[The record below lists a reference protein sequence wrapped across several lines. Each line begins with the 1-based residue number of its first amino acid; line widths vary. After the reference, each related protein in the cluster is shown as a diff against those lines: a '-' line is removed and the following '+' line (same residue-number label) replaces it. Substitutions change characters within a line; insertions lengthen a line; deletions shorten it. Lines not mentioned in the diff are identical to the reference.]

1 MATITLEYDGRNKLM
16 QDLIAL
22 LEKYGAKRKDVAK
35 EDEDPTDI
43 TLKAIEEIRNGKG
56 VRCKT
61 FEEYKGSVRN
71 L

>member
-16 QDLIAL
+16 RDLIAL
-22 LEKYGAKRKDVAK
+22 LEKYGAKRKTVEK
-35 EDEDPTDI
+35 EDNSIDA
-43 TLKAIEEIRNGKG
+43 TLEAIEEIRSGKG

-61 FEEYKGSVRN
+61 FEEYKDSVRN

>member
-35 EDEDPTDI
+35 EEKPYNPEYVAMIKRSQKEAREGKYKTIRTED
-43 TLKAIEEIRNGKG
+43 LWK
-56 VRCKT
+56 
-61 FEEYKGSVRN
+61 
-71 L
+71 

>member
-22 LEKYGAKRKDVAK
+22 LEKYGAKRKTVEK
-35 EDEDPTDI
+35 ENDSIDA
-43 TLKAIEEIRNGKG
+43 TLEAIKEIKSGKG

-61 FEEYKGSVRN
+61 FEEYKDSVRN

>member
-43 TLKAIEEIRNGKG
+43 TLKAIEEIRSGKG
-56 VRCKT
+56 IRCKT
-61 FEEYKGSVRN
+61 FEEYKDSVRN